1 MKAILL
7 RLLFWII
14 CIHLPFKA
22 NAQLQ
27 DSLDWIYAK
36 LPTQIFPT
44 GLLHD
49 ASSVHLFTHESP
61 LDPHF
66 HNGEVPGRSANIERL
81 QYVYMDLYHS
91 QLRDSTDVL
100 CAQNSLRLLPWD
112 TLKLEGKYSDKVD
125 VP

>member
-66 HNGEVPGRSANIERL
+66 HNGAFPAEVPTSSVYSMSIWICIIVNYEI
-81 QYVYMDLYHS
+81 QPMCYVRKTVYVFYLG
-91 QLRDSTDVL
+91 
-100 CAQNSLRLLPWD
+100 
-112 TLKLEGKYSDKVD
+112 TL
-125 VP
+125 